1 MPSDRRP
8 RSRASRPL
16 PCTALALLAVLGV
29 AALAPSGAATAGHSP
44 SATGRTP
51 TQVAERGAAPVDPI
65 RAAVAAADALG
76 DSGRGTTQIGVA
88 VLDRTTGRLDLGQLG
103 ATAFYSASVVK
114 LFTAVDVLR
123 RAETGGATLTQ
134 AQRIKLQRALTVS
147 DDAAMSSLWQQ
158 FGGPRT
164 VSELAGWAHLRDT
177 RPPTRPGE
185 WGETKLSPRDVVAVY
200 AYLCTALTPAD
211 QRFVLNA
218 LGSAQARGADG
229 FNQSFGLLSVPRL
242 PGVAAK
248 QGWMIDGRSE
258 YLHST
263 GVVGPGER
271 YVIAVLTKRPASDGW
286 VTGRSDVN
294 AAAGRILAALGLA
307 D

>member
-1 MPSDRRP
+1 
-8 RSRASRPL
+8 
-16 PCTALALLAVLGV
+16 VV
-29 AALAPSGAATAGHSP
+29 ASGAAQA
-44 SATGRTP
+44 
-51 TQVAERGAAPVDPI
+51 DPL
-65 RAAVAAADALG
+65 RAAVDAVDALARA
-76 DSGRGTTQIGVA
+76 GRGTTQVGVA

-123 RAETGGATLTQ
+123 RVETGGATLTQ
-134 AQRIKLQRALTVS
+134 AQRVKLQRSLTVS
-147 DDAAMSSLWQQ
+147 DDAAMSALWQE

-177 RPPTRPGE
+177 RPPASPGE
-185 WGETKLSPRDVVAVY
+185 WGETKMSPRDVVAVY
-200 AYLCTALTPAD
+200 AYLLTALTPAD
-211 QRFVLNA
+211 RRFVLNA

-229 FNQSFGLLSVPRL
+229 FNQSFGLLAVPRL

-263 GVVGPGER
+263 GVLGTGDR
-271 YVIAVLTKRPASDGW
+271 YVVAVLTKRPAADGYA
-286 VTGRSDVN
+286 TGRAEVTTSVSRLV
-294 AAAGRILAALGLA
+294 GALGFGG

>member
-1 MPSDRRP
+1 V
-8 RSRASRPL
+8 
-16 PCTALALLAVLGV
+16 LLAALGTLAV
-29 AALAPSGAATAGHSP
+29 AAPSGTP
-44 SATGRTP
+44 GRAPGRSTTPVVTTP
-51 TQVAERGAAPVDPI
+51 TQVIAQVVATPPDPI
-65 RAAVAAADALG
+65 RAAVAAADALART
-76 DSGRGTTQIGVA
+76 GRGTTQVGVA
-88 VLDRTTGRLDLGQLG
+88 VLDRATGRLDLGELG

-134 AQRIKLQRALTVS
+134 AHRTTIQRALTVS
-147 DDAAMSSLWQQ
+147 DDAAMSALWQQ

-164 VSELAGWAHLRDT
+164 VSELAAWAHLRDT
-177 RPPTRPGE
+177 RPPARPGE
-185 WGETKLSPRDVVAVY
+185 WGETKVSPRDAVAVY
-200 AYLCTALTPAD
+200 AYLLTALTPAD

-218 LGSAQARGADG
+218 LASSLSRGADG
-229 FNQSFGLLSVPRL
+229 FDQSFGLLAVPRL

-263 GVVGPGER
+263 GVLGAADR
-271 YVIAVLTKRPASDGW
+271 YVVAVLTKRPASDGW
-286 VTGRSDVN
+286 PAGRADVTT
-294 AAAGRILAALGLA
+294 AAGRLIAALGLA